1 MKKISQAEK
10 AKLFLKLHNANNILV
25 LPNIWNPIGARIL
38 ESKSYPAIATAS
50 AAISASLGY
59 QDGEKIKFTTHLDII
74 QRIAKSVD
82 IPVSADVETGYSSNI
97 SELKKSIDQIIDTG
111 VVGINIED
119 SYAEG
124 RSLRSLDEQC
134 ERITTI
140 RETANNKEIH
150 LVINARIDYFL
161 LNPDYPK
168 EDIINEIIKRANVY
182 TKAGA
187 DCVYPIGIFELDTI
201 IKLRKG
207 IHSPINILSY
217 DKSESLMTL
226 SKVGINRVSFGPNI
240 FRSCMKKFINIVN
253 ELYELGSNECFVKD
267 SITREG
273 ISKYLS
279 IEKE

>member
-1 MKKISQAEK
+1 MKNISQAEK
-10 AKLFLKLHNANNILV
+10 AKLFLELHNAKKILV

-38 ESKSYPAIATAS
+38 ESKSYPAVATAS

-82 IPVSADVETGYSSNI
+82 IPVSADIETGYSSNI
-97 SELKKSIDQIIDTG
+97 SELKKSVDQIIDTG

-119 SYAEG
+119 SHAEG
-124 RSLRSLDEQC
+124 RSLRSLEEQC

-140 RETANNKEIH
+140 RETAINKDIH

-168 EDIINEIIKRANVY
+168 EDIINGIIKRANAY
-182 TKAGA
+182 INAGA

-201 IKLRKG
+201 IKLRKE
-207 IHSPINILSY
+207 IQSPINILSY
-217 DKSESLMTL
+217 DKSESLLTL
-226 SKVGINRVSFGPNI
+226 NKIGINRVSFGPNI
-240 FRSCMKKFINIVN
+240 FRSCMKKFINIAD
-253 ELYELGSNECFVKD
+253 ELYELGNNECFAKD
-267 SITREG
+267 TLTRES